1 MRHHASTSL
10 AALAALFIVAA
21 SGLSASPAQ
30 AQNALEPFRS
40 DEDLRAFLM
49 PEGDLAVRPPVPP
62 PPPSPPPPPP
72 PPSSPPP
79 PGSAPVTAS
88 PPPVAAVSD
97 SAAAA
102 PENPSITNTQIA
114 GVDEGGIVKVSG
126 DYLVILRRGRLF
138 SVSTANGGLAAVDEI
153 DAYPPGVDP
162 RGDWYDEML
171 VSGDW
176 VVVIGYSYDRGGTEV
191 NRFRL
196 GADGQFTF
204 VDSHHLRSADYYSAE
219 NYASRLVGDQL
230 IFYTPLYFGYG
241 DEDPL
246 ESLPGLSR
254 WTDDQEGPRWERIVT
269 GRQVYIAEPLRD
281 LGPSAV
287 EAMHTVSSCDL
298 TAPEL
303 RCRATVI
310 LGGESRTFFVSQ
322 NAVYVWTS
330 EGSFWPNDSDDEAF
344 TPAYLYR
351 LPFDGGSPQAVQVQG
366 DPVDQFS
373 FSPNAE
379 AGRLDILVVSDSDG
393 DRMWSPDFANGAAA
407 LLRLPMGRFG
417 DGSEMTPAGD
427 YQLLPGGERSYIDV
441 DRFVGDWLFYALE
454 RYSADYRQTTTEL
467 VAVPV
472 RGGEPILFDF
482 ESVDRIEQLGS
493 DALVVGGTDSVT
505 FTTLVLGAPQPAVG
519 STFTVPQASESE
531 SRSHAFFFR
540 PDTADGTTGLMGLP
554 IMTRVE
560 LPLGKGWASSAD
572 MLFLR
577 RSARDLSD
585 FGRLRASPAE
595 SLDDGCDAS
604 CTDWYGNARPIFLR
618 GRVFALMGYEIIEGR
633 EGGATIEEV
642 RRLDYAPDE
651 PAVQ

>member
-1 MRHHASTSL
+1 MRHRASTSL
-10 AALAALFIVAA
+10 AALAALFIATGA
-21 SGLSASPAQ
+21 CLSAPPAR
-30 AQNALEPFRS
+30 AQNSMEAFRS
-40 DEDLRAFLM
+40 DEDLRAFLVRDG
-49 PEGDLAVRPPVPP
+49 ELAIRPPVPPPPP
-62 PPPSPPPPPP
+62 PPPSPPPPAA
-72 PPSSPPP
+72 PPP

-88 PPPVAAVSD
+88 PPPAAAMSD
-97 SAAAA
+97 AAA

-126 DYLVILRRGRLF
+126 DYLIILRRGRLF
-138 SVSTANGGLAAVDEI
+138 SVSTANGGLEAIDQI

-204 VDSHHLRSADYYSAE
+204 VDSHHLRSADYYSAD

-254 WTDDQEGPRWERIVT
+254 WTDGQDGPRWERIVT
-269 GRQVYIAEPLRD
+269 GRQVYMAEPLRD

-287 EAMHTVSSCDL
+287 EAMHTVSSCNL

-330 EGSFWPNDSDDEAF
+330 EGSFWRNDSDDEAF

-373 FSPNAE
+373 FNPNVE

-407 LLRLPMGRFG
+407 LLRLPMRRFG

-505 FTTLVLGAPQPAVG
+505 FTTLVLGAPQPAIG

-540 PDTADGTTGLMGLP
+540 PDTADGVTGLMGLP
-554 IMTRVE
+554 IMTQVQ
-560 LPLGKGWASSAD
+560 GHAGWRASAD

-577 RSARDLSD
+577 RDERALSD
-585 FGRLRASPAE
+585 FGRLRAMPATGV
-595 SLDDGCDAS
+595 SDNCRAS
-604 CTDWYGNARPIFLR
+604 CVDWYGNARPIFLR
-618 GRVFALMGYEIIEGR
+618 GRVFALMGYELVEGR
-633 EGGATIEEV
+633 EGGEVIQEV
-642 RRLDYAPDE
+642 RRLDYTPGRTGVRD
-651 PAVQ
+651 